1 MLRPSS
7 SRSTLAAAAL
17 ALAAIGSVTASASPR
32 ASACD
37 AYCGGY
43 GFAPS
48 YYYAPPVY
56 AYAQPVVAY
65 AAPPVYAYSYFP
77 SGYAANLYAYAY
89 GPTYFDSYYTTRIN
103 IFRGPRWGYSAAYYT
118 SPGGIY
124 GGYRRRARI
133 YRGCGPRFRCGR
145 PYRAYVRGPII
156 RGARR
161 W

>member
-1 MLRPSS
+1 MLRGSP
-7 SRSTLAAAAL
+7 SRSTVAAAAL
-17 ALAAIGSVTASASPR
+17 ALAAIGTMTAATSPR

-43 GFAPS
+43 G
-48 YYYAPPVY
+48 YAP
-56 AYAQPVVAY
+56 AYSY
-65 AAPPVYAYSYFP
+65 APPVYAYSYFP
-77 SGYAANLYAYAY
+77 RGYAANLHGYAY

-118 SPGGIY
+118 SPGGLY
-124 GGYRRRARI
+124 GGHVRRGGT

-145 PYRAYVRGPII
+145 AYRAYVRGPII
-156 RGARR
+156 RGVRR

>member
-1 MLRPSS
+1 MPRGLS
-7 SRSTLAAAAL
+7 SRSTAVAAL
-17 ALAAIGSVTASASPR
+17 ALVAIAPMTGALTASPAL
-32 ASACD
+32 ACD
-37 AYCGGY
+37 GYCGGY
-43 GFAPS
+43 G
-48 YYYAPPVY
+48 YAP
-56 AYAQPVVAY
+56 AYAY

-77 SGYAANLYAYAY
+77 PGYAANLYAYAY

-133 YRGCGPRFRCGR
+133 YRRCGPRFYCGR
-145 PYRAYVRGPII
+145 AYRAYVRGPII

>member
-1 MLRPSS
+1 MLRGLS
-7 SRSTLAAAAL
+7 SRSTLTAAAL
-17 ALAAIGSVTASASPR
+17 ALAAAGSVAALTSPP

-37 AYCGGY
+37 APCGGY
-43 GFAPS
+43 GYAPAH
-48 YYYAPPVY
+48 YGAPPVY
-56 AYAQPVVAY
+56 AYTQPLAAY

-77 SGYAANLYAYAY
+77 PGYAASLYAHAY

-118 SPGGIY
+118 SPGGLY
-124 GGYRRRARI
+124 GGYRRRVGI
-133 YRGCGPRFRCGR
+133 YRGCGPRFHCGR
-145 PYRAYVRGPII
+145 AHRAYVRGPII